1 MAIQQSQ
8 TVEKRQKIRD
18 LALGLLCA
26 AFALSGCERSEEE
39 PLALLTLDKE
49 RIVFDNP
56 AEGETAQAVLLISE
70 NLLQEKPVQ
79 QMIVKMRIL
88 SALLLMLLQAYGSVM
103 MITLR
108 WAGLQAEQYLLLS
121 GKML

>member
-1 MAIQQSQ
+1 M
-8 TVEKRQKIRD
+8 EKRQKIRD

-56 AEGETAQAVLLISE
+56 AEGETA
-70 NLLQEKPVQ
+70 
-79 QMIVKMRIL
+79 
-88 SALLLMLLQAYGSVM
+88 
-103 MITLR
+103 
-108 WAGLQAEQYLLLS
+108 
-121 GKML
+121 